1 MCLPQPGTLGETHSP
16 ANAGIEKII
25 LIIRRF
31 SAMRTVL
38 SFCHGL
44 PERLFEAG
52 EVLLAEG
59 GADEMLYILIEGEV
73 EVLKGETQVNTQS
86 EPGAIFG
93 ELAVLLDIP
102 HTATVRAVSPSRT
115 YEVGYA
121 GDFLQSHPDLTFQLA
136 KLLAKKLNS
145 ITTYL
150 VDLKSQFEDQRD
162 HLGMVDEVLETLL
175 HQQVEEH
182 TPGSDRYPDRAI

>member
-1 MCLPQPGTLGETHSP
+1 
-16 ANAGIEKII
+16 
-25 LIIRRF
+25 
-31 SAMRTVL
+31 MRTVL
-38 SFCHGL
+38 SFCHEL
-44 PERLFEAG
+44 PERLFEPG
-52 EVLLAEG
+52 EVLLAEN
-59 GADEMLYILIEGEV
+59 GADGMLYVLIEGEV

-93 ELAVLLDIP
+93 ELAILLDIP
-102 HTATVRAVSPSRT
+102 HTATVRAISPSRT
-115 YEVGYA
+115 YVIGNA
-121 GDFLQSHPDLTFQLA
+121 GDFLQSHPDLSFQLA

-150 VDLKSQFEDQRD
+150 VDLKSQFKDQQD

>member
-1 MCLPQPGTLGETHSP
+1 
-16 ANAGIEKII
+16 
-25 LIIRRF
+25 
-31 SAMRTVL
+31 MRTVL
-38 SFCHGL
+38 SFCHEL
-44 PERLFEAG
+44 PERLFEPG
-52 EVLLAEG
+52 EVLLAEN
-59 GADEMLYILIEGEV
+59 GADGMLYVLIEGEV

-93 ELAVLLDIP
+93 ELAILLDIP
-102 HTATVRAVSPSRT
+102 HTATVRAISPSRT
-115 YEVGYA
+115 YVIGNA
-121 GDFLQSHPDLTFQLA
+121 GDFLQSHPDLSFQLA

-150 VDLKSQFEDQRD
+150 VDLKSQFKDQQN

>member
-1 MCLPQPGTLGETHSP
+1 
-16 ANAGIEKII
+16 
-25 LIIRRF
+25 
-31 SAMRTVL
+31 MRTVL

-44 PERLFEAG
+44 PERVFESG

-59 GADEMLYILIEGEV
+59 GTDEMLYILIEGEV
-73 EVLKGETQVNTQS
+73 EVLKGETQVNIQS

-150 VDLKSQFEDQRD
+150 VDLKSQFEDQQD

>member
-1 MCLPQPGTLGETHSP
+1 
-16 ANAGIEKII
+16 
-25 LIIRRF
+25 
-31 SAMRTVL
+31 MRIVL
-38 SFCHGL
+38 SFCHEL
-44 PERLFEAG
+44 PERLFEPG
-52 EVLLAEG
+52 EVLLAEN
-59 GADEMLYILIEGEV
+59 GADGMLYVLIEGEV

-93 ELAVLLDIP
+93 ELAILLDIP
-102 HTATVRAVSPSRT
+102 HTATVRAISPSRT
-115 YEVGYA
+115 YVIGNA
-121 GDFLQSHPDLTFQLA
+121 GDFLQSHPDLSFQLA

-150 VDLKSQFEDQRD
+150 VDLKSQFKDQQN